1 MAEFDATFTDLS
13 REHPELGV
21 VATLPWDGEI
31 FGFNVGEYRPGPLG
45 ALRSTPSLLRA
56 RLASWAAEHDVELI
70 VCCTKGDDT
79 PLRVAVSDLGFRFV
93 ETSLRATLPRLGAA
107 RLPPCRA
114 TVRLAEHA
122 DHDALEK
129 IAATSFHHGR
139 YHADPWFPR
148 ELADRR
154 YLRWLQGA
162 LSDPAAGTHVYVV
175 GPCGNAKGFL
185 HTEVADSVADL
196 RLGAVDPDANPGT
209 AGFSLYLGA
218 MHALAAIGVRSVVAR
233 VSATNTA
240 VMNLY
245 AALGFRF
252 SDPEVV
258 LHWHRDP
265 SSHLLARP
273 VGREHAR
280 G

>member
-1 MAEFDATFTDLS
+1 MAEFDAAFTDLS
-13 REHPELGV
+13 REHPEWGL

-31 FGFNVGEYRPGPLG
+31 FGFNVGEYRPGPLE

-70 VCCTKGDDT
+70 ACCTEGDDT
-79 PLRVAVSDLGFRFV
+79 RLRVAVSDLGFRFV
-93 ETSLRATLPRLGAA
+93 ETSLRATLPRLGAG

-114 TVRLAEHA
+114 TVRRAEGA

-154 YLRWLQGA
+154 YLQWLRSA

-175 GPCGNAKGFL
+175 GPRGGVKGFL
-185 HTEVADSVADL
+185 HAEVKDSVADL
-196 RLGAVDPDANPGT
+196 RLGAVDPDINPGT
-209 AGFSLYLGA
+209 AGFSLFLGT
-218 MHALAAIGVRSVVAR
+218 MHALAEIGVRSVVAR

-240 VMNLY
+240 VLNLY

-258 LHWHRDP
+258 LHWHRDQSP
-265 SSHLLARP
+265 DPLPRP
-273 VGREHAR
+273 VGRERAR

>member
-1 MAEFDATFTDLS
+1 MAEFDAAFVHLS
-13 REHPELGV
+13 SEHPEWGL

-31 FGFNVGEYRPGPLG
+31 FGFNVGEYRPGRLE
-45 ALRSTPSLLRA
+45 ALRATPSLLRP
-56 RLASWAAEHDVELI
+56 RLASWAAEHGAELI
-70 VCCTKGDDT
+70 ACCTEGDDT
-79 PLRVAVSDLGFRFV
+79 LLRVAVSELGFRFV

-114 TVRLAEHA
+114 TVRLADHA

-154 YLRWLQGA
+154 YLQWLRNA
-162 LSDPAAGTHVYVV
+162 LSAPAAGTHVYVV
-175 GPCGNAKGFL
+175 GPRGNAKGFV
-185 HTEVADSVADL
+185 HAEVKDSVADL
-196 RLGAVDPDANPGT
+196 RLGAVDPETNPGT
-209 AGFSLYLGA
+209 AGFSLYLGT
-218 MHALAAIGVRSVVAR
+218 MHALAELGVRSVVAR

-252 SDPEVV
+252 SGPEIV
-258 LHWHRDP
+258 LHWHRERACGSIGAD
-265 SSHLLARP
+265 
-273 VGREHAR
+273 
-280 G
+280 